1 MKIET
6 KTKTITVR
14 EFIFTETEAK
24 VIHDIFSQLSKTDL
38 SNLLSNSCTK
48 RMFKNGIDAA
58 HEHVCDMFYV
68 LNDELNKK

>member
-6 KTKTITVR
+6 KVTTTKQ
-14 EFIFTETEAK
+14 FIFTETEAR

-48 RMFKNGIDAA
+48 LVFKDGIDAA
-58 HEHVCDMFYV
+58 HEQVCDVFFA
-68 LNDELNKK
+68 LNDEFNKK

>member
-6 KTKTITVR
+6 KTVTTR

-38 SNLLSNSCTK
+38 SNLLSKSCTK
-48 RMFKNGIDAA
+48 RMFKDGIDEA